1 MNDLESVLLTS
12 KRVKFKNLKVG
23 DRVLRGSRSKIHY
36 KTVVSIVD
44 KSNDPNI
51 NSWTR
56 RMRPTAAILDD
67 GSELSL
73 WSETDL
79 FITRITGEIP
89 DTLFTDCMTTE
100 VIPYLEMAYQSLRNL
115 QATGMIAANDP
126 KHLNKVKELWS
137 IINRFQKE
145 VNNEVKKFRSNS

>member
-1 MNDLESVLLTS
+1 MNDLESLLLTS

-23 DRVLRGSRSKIHY
+23 DRILRGRRSKIHY

-44 KSNDPNI
+44 KSNNPCVNP
-51 NSWTR
+51 WTR
-56 RMRPTAAILDD
+56 RLRPTAVILDD

-79 FITRITGEIP
+79 FITRITGEIS
-89 DTLFTDCMTTE
+89 DTSFTDCMTTE

-115 QATGMIAANDP
+115 QATGMTAANDP

-145 VNNEVKKFRSNS
+145 VNDDVKRFRGNS